1 MELGSEKV
9 NNLGADLNGSSAF
22 FCAYRLIVQTLYG
35 IFNEML
41 EDEFHYYEFISQFIA
56 NKIDIYYIIH
66 KYEK

>member
-1 MELGSEKV
+1 MDQ
-9 NNLGADLNGSSAF
+9 APF
-22 FCAYRLIVQTLYG
+22 FVPIVQTLYG